1 VKLQRAS
8 VDVVKLG
15 DVHKQS
21 GRPPHLLAHL
31 RGCSSMTKRRRRREA
46 TAALGLGFRR
56 RVDGV
61 ATRVRIGSWGCDA
74 ALNRPKGLPWR
85 AGQAQGRRLE
95 ADSGGGASDSAE
107 SGWDTGA
114 RKGMTRGDHLSSV
127 AREGGGGVGWRQWF
141 AGPAGPHNCWS
152 AKERAGPRLRAGLLR
167 ARREKPWGFKGKN
180 FE

>member
-1 VKLQRAS
+1 

-74 ALNRPKGLPWR
+74 ALNRPEGLTWR
-85 AGQAQGRRLE
+85 AGQAQGCGLE
-95 ADSGGGASDSAE
+95 ADLGGGASD
-107 SGWDTGA
+107 
-114 RKGMTRGDHLSSV
+114 L
-127 AREGGGGVGWRQWF
+127 GGGGHGRGEGDDTWGPPVIGCARGRRWSGLAAVVCWAGWAAQLLGCEGKSWAAVKSWAV
-141 AGPAGPHNCWS
+141 AG
-152 AKERAGPRLRAGLLR
+152 
-167 ARREKPWGFKGKN
+167 
-180 FE
+180 